1 MNDAAMALSFVGR
14 ERAVQIMEFSAAR
27 DVELGLR
34 AQDNLPVRVS
44 ARREL
49 MCLLHFCHR

>member
-14 ERAVQIMEFSAAR
+14 ERAVQTMEFSAAR